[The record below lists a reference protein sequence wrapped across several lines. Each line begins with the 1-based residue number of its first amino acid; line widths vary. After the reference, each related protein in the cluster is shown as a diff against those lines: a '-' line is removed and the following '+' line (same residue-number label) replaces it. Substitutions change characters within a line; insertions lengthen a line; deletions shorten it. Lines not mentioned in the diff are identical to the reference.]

1 MLWEMVFKLW
11 NKALNCSFAFI
22 FYFIYGLVKNIF
34 GDMLFFS
41 TTINMELGN
50 KVLMINKWKYKVQ
63 HPLHHSNQKT
73 NLKEG
78 YA

>member
-1 MLWEMVFKLW
+1 
-11 NKALNCSFAFI
+11 
-22 FYFIYGLVKNIF
+22 
-34 GDMLFFS
+34 MLFFS